1 MLGMFNCQKLGYFT
15 ALLAIGLPLATPQ
28 AAEFFDAD
36 ILPQV
41 TSIYFEEDKI
51 GFRIGHGGYDGF
63 EFPAFVIDR
72 PTGICESVHSSV
84 VASRQAKAVSINP
97 YRFPD
102 GAKETSNG
110 TRYELVT
117 AGPDYLPRVTGLSVD
132 GRVYTLSLDESV
144 GITEVEIAHGNIWVG
159 TYYSGDHGVWGAHG
173 VIVVSQ
179 QSGQEIG
186 RVDTGLYPVSGVRL
200 DPHSGDIW
208 AFTRDQVLVI
218 DANLGIRTTYVFY
231 YDFDPQSG
239 RPVAQISEHKRK
251 SHPLAVF
258 ALHLPESYYE
268 KFYKAVASIPDDV
281 ARTFPLHELYMC
293 CNFATLTNESTKPRE
308 FEILIPFL
316 LPAFEKDLPRWEYNG
331 QSRSEYAS
339 RMWRQIACQHKSN
352 DEARRLC
359 ETEDWAVLLE
369 HGD

>member
-1 MLGMFNCQKLGYFT
+1 MLNGHKLRYAAAF
-15 ALLAIGLPLATPQ
+15 LVLGLPVATTQ

-41 TSIYFEEDKI
+41 TSIYFAEDEI
-51 GFRIGHGGYDGF
+51 GFQIGHEGYDGF
-63 EFPAFVIDR
+63 EYPAFVVARSTDIY
-72 PTGICESVHSSV
+72 ESVHPS
-84 VASRQAKAVSINP
+84 AIAGRPAKSLSINP

-110 TRYELVT
+110 TRYAPET
-117 AGPDYLPRVTGLSVD
+117 TGPDYLPSVAGLSVD
-132 GRVYTLSLDESV
+132 GRVYPLSLDDDV
-144 GITEVEIAHGNIWVG
+144 GITEVEIAHDKIWVG
-159 TYYSGDHGVWGAHG
+159 TYYSGDHGAWGAHG

-179 QSGQEIG
+179 QSGEEVG

-218 DANLGIRTTYVFY
+218 DRKLEVKKKYIFY
-231 YDFDPQSG
+231 YDFDPQTE
-239 RPVAQISEHKRK
+239 RPVARISQSERK

-258 ALHLPESYYE
+258 ALHLPASYHAA
-268 KFYKAVASIPDDV
+268 FYKAVSSIPDNV
-281 ARTFPLHELYMC
+281 ARTFSLYELYMC
-293 CNFATLTNESTKPRE
+293 CDFSTHTDDSTKPKE

-331 QSRSEYAS
+331 QSRSQYAS
-339 RMWRQIACQHKSN
+339 RMWRQIACRHKSN
-352 DEARRLC
+352 ATARQLC
-359 ETEDWAVLLE
+359 DTEDWGELLK
-369 HGD
+369 HSD